1 MTGYLSKIERLER
14 LYRQKRRES
23 QGIARKPIPE
33 EWEEFCRLTY
43 IRSGN
48 KIVRFEP
55 YEHQIELSRCID
67 EHYGTVAVKT
77 RQLGITQAV
86 VSKFLHKACKN
97 PAYTALILSKN
108 QDDTRKIA
116 ARIGEMIGCLIPEY
130 LTLET
135 DSKLHLKIKDG
146 GQIYFRNS
154 SPDGARGI
162 DSVSDV
168 LLDEAAFVDNIELI
182 YTAVLPTTEMVGD
195 EARIVIL
202 STPNGRGEW
211 FFEQLSSN
219 NGEIDVLDVCE
230 RIKRKEIS
238 PTQWWVD
245 STGWCKFI
253 THWLAHP
260 LYSSKTNY
268 LEDIQQKKR
277 LSLAKV
283 EQEYNLGFTDDEVSV
298 FSAAIIQG
306 CAIGNYELIRDDDSD
321 YYIGVDVSFGGD
333 DYTVG
338 IVLKRSSEKIEVVSL
353 YRKRRET
360 SDYHIF
366 HLSQLIKKWEPRAIG
381 IEING
386 GGKIYAEQL
395 SKLHPDIEI
404 VEIRTTEQSK
414 PVMIERLKLSLE
426 QEKFLF
432 PNKCPIRDELLT
444 FRRQGKKMQ
453 AANGKHDDCVMGGGI
468 GLAAIA
474 ECESSN
480 LFGNIPI
487 FKHET

>member
-1 MTGYLSKIERLER
+1 MTAYLSKIERLEKQ
-14 LYRQKRRES
+14 YREKKREYE
-23 QGIARKPIPE
+23 GISRKPIPDK
-33 EWEEFCRLTY
+33 WEDFCRLTY

-48 KIVRFEP
+48 KIVKFDP
-55 YEHQIELSRCID
+55 YEHQIKLSECID
-67 EHYGTVAVKT
+67 KYYGTVAVKT

-116 ARIGEMIGCLIPEY
+116 ARIGEMITCLVPEY
-130 LTLET
+130 LTLEN
-135 DSKLHLKIKDG
+135 DSKLHLKIKNG

-168 LLDEAAFVDNIELI
+168 LLDEAAFVEAIELI

-195 EARIVIL
+195 DARIVVL

-219 NGEIDVLDVCE
+219 NDKVDVLEVCE
-230 RIKRKEIS
+230 QIKRKEIN

-245 STGWCKFI
+245 TSGWCKFI

-260 LYSSKTNY
+260 LYSSKPNY
-268 LEDIQQKKR
+268 LEDIQQKKK
-277 LSLAKV
+277 LSPAKV

-298 FSAAIIQG
+298 FSAAIIQA
-306 CAIGNYELIRDDDSD
+306 CAIGNYELTRDDNSD
-321 YYIGVDVSFGGD
+321 YYIGIDVSFGGD
-333 DYTVG
+333 DYTVAV
-338 IVLKRSSEKIEVVSL
+338 VLKRSVDKIEVVSL

-360 SDYHIF
+360 SDYNIYHI
-366 HLSQLIKKWEPRAIG
+366 SELIKKWEPKAIG
-381 IEING
+381 VEVNG

-395 SKLHPDIEI
+395 YKLHPDIEI
-404 VEIRTTEQSK
+404 VEVRTTEQSK
-414 PVMIERLKLSLE
+414 PVMIERLKLTLE

-432 PNKCPIRDELLT
+432 PNKCAIRDEFLT

-453 AANGKHDDCVMGGGI
+453 AVNGKYDDCIMGS
-468 GLAAIA
+468 AIA
-474 ECESSN
+474 LATITECEATN
-480 LFGNIPI
+480 VFGSISI
-487 FKHET
+487 FRYEA

>member
-1 MTGYLSKIERLER
+1 MMVYLAKIERLER
-14 LYRQKRRES
+14 LYRQKKRES
-23 QGIARKPIPE
+23 QGISRKSIPE
-33 EWEEFCRLTY
+33 DWADFCRLTY

-48 KIVRFEP
+48 KIVRFDP
-55 YEHQIELSRCID
+55 YKHQIELSRCID

-86 VSKFLHKACKN
+86 VSKFLHKACRN

-135 DSKLHLKIKDG
+135 DSKLHLKIKNG

-182 YTAVLPTTEMVGD
+182 YTAVLPTCEMVGD

-219 NGEIDVLDVCE
+219 NGEIDILEVCDK
-230 RIKRKEIS
+230 IKRKEIN
-238 PTQWWVD
+238 PTQWWID

-260 LYSSKTNY
+260 LYSSKVNY
-268 LEDIQQKKR
+268 LEDIQEKKK
-277 LSLAKV
+277 LSPAKV

-298 FSAAIIQG
+298 FSAAIIQANAVG
-306 CAIGNYELIRDDDSD
+306 SYETITADDFD

-338 IVLKRSSEKIEVVSL
+338 LVLKRSEKSVEVVDI

-360 SDYHIF
+360 SDYNIF

-381 IEING
+381 VEING

-395 SKLHPDIEI
+395 SKLHPDLEIIE
-404 VEIRTTEQSK
+404 VRTTEQSK
-414 PVMIERLKLSLE
+414 PVMIERLKLALE
-426 QEKFLF
+426 QEKFIF
-432 PNKCPIRDELLT
+432 PNKCPIRDEFLT
-444 FRRQGKKMQ
+444 FRRLGKKMQ
-453 AANGKHDDCVMGGGI
+453 AASGKHDDSVMGGAI
-468 GLAAIA
+468 GLVAIV
-474 ECESSN
+474 ECESTN
-480 LFGNIPI
+480 VFGSIPT
-487 FKHET
+487 F